1 MLDPDAVASL
11 APLKIYLPLY
21 LNCKIPEILYAAR
34 FPPIVILL
42 LDVIKENPVPFTV
55 TLSLYVWAPV
65 VLTDDSNITS
75 PVTDIEGSVVPL
87 VVLNVGVLLAVI
99 VGELPKALS
108 APAIKV
114 PLDKAIAPVKL
125 LLPLSVK
132 FPLPDFVIPPLPEI
146 APDNVCAELELKVN
160 VPALLM
166 PPA

>member
-1 MLDPDAVASL
+1 M
-11 APLKIYLPLY
+11 
-21 LNCKIPEILYAAR
+21 
-34 FPPIVILL
+34 
-42 LDVIKENPVPFTV
+42 
-55 TLSLYVWAPV
+55 YVWAPV

-99 VGELPKALS
+99 VGGLPKALS

-146 APDNVCAELELKVN
+146 APDKVCAELELKVN
-160 VPALLM
+160 VPALLIE
-166 PPA
+166 PA